1 MKSPTLL
8 QPVGVALRHWRRIY
22 FAAMGALMTLAVV
35 VAFLM
40 YNAMPPSKV
49 VMVAGA
55 QATSYADFAKAYQEY
70 FSRHGVQL
78 EIRYTGGSRD
88 NINALTDPASDAQIG
103 LAVTGMSVNPQG
115 RPIASLGGI
124 ARGALWIFYRND
136 TRLERLSDLAG
147 RRISTGAPGSS
158 VDANARSI
166 LTQAGAMNNGTQ
178 LVQMTELEAIHA
190 IEHAEIDVMLLP
202 GLPDSQAIR
211 KALSLPNVRL
221 MNVLHAEALALRD
234 PILQTTVLPRG
245 YLDLAIDSPA
255 SDIKLLAVSSSI
267 LVSRDL
273 HPALQYLLLEAAK
286 SVHRDAGVFQR
297 YGEFPA
303 PQARDLPLSPYAER
317 FYRNGRPF
325 FFDHMPFWAAAFVD
339 RAVWIALPVVAML
352 VPMMQLG
359 FPAFLWFAGRSVG
372 RCLRELRELEH
383 DIAREPTVSRLPEF
397 QDRLSAIDRHTRSL
411 HVPDGLR
418 TRVFELRSML
428 DMVQRDLDRIAR
440 GAAIAEITD
449 HPAA

>member
-1 MKSPTLL
+1 MKSPPIL
-8 QPVGVALRHWRRIY
+8 QPVGVALRHWKRIY
-22 FAAMGALMTLAVV
+22 LAAIVALITLAVV
-35 VAFLM
+35 VAALM
-40 YNAMPPSKV
+40 YNAMPPSRV

-55 QATSYADFAKAYQEY
+55 QATSFDDFAKAYQDY

-78 EIRYTGGSRD
+78 EIRHTGGSGD
-88 NINALTDPASDAQIG
+88 NLKALSDPGSDAQIG
-103 LAVTGMSVNPQG
+103 LAVTGMSVNPRG
-115 RPIASLGGI
+115 RPIVSLGGI

-158 VDANARSI
+158 VDSNARSI
-166 LTQAGAMNNGTQ
+166 LTQAGAMSNGTQ
-178 LVQMTELEAIHA
+178 LMQMTELDAIRA
-190 IEHAEIDVMLLP
+190 IERAEIDVMLLP
-202 GLPDSQAIR
+202 GLPDSQVIR
-211 KALSLPNVRL
+211 KALSLPNIRL
-221 MNVLHAEALALRD
+221 MNVLHAEAVALRD

-245 YLDLAIDSPA
+245 YLDLALDSPA

-286 SVHRDAGVFQR
+286 IVHRDAGVFQR

-325 FFDHMPFWAAAFVD
+325 FFDHLPFWVAAFVD
-339 RAVWIALPVVAML
+339 RAVWIALPVIAML
-352 VPMMQLG
+352 VPLMQMAI
-359 FPAFLWFAGRSVG
+359 PAFLWFAGRSVG
-372 RCLRELRELEH
+372 RCLRELRDLEH
-383 DIAREPTVSRLPEF
+383 DIAREPAVSRLPEF
-397 QDRLSAIDRHTRSL
+397 QDRLTGIDQHIRAL

-418 TRVFELRSML
+418 TRVFELRSTL
-428 DMVQRDLDRIAR
+428 TMVQRDLDRIAR
-440 GAAIAEITD
+440 AAAITEITD
-449 HPAA
+449 QRSL